1 MHGWGFQWRN
11 SCEHCGAQPFNTLL
25 LLRHGPADARS
36 RAGVARCLHGVIMH
50 CDAHP
55 IPAMRPSETPAWR
68 DPLGLML
75 ASTGEGV
82 FGVALAGLFVFLN
95 PSGPSMIGLQP
106 DPVLGQHIEFL
117 TLHANAVRPSSP

>member
-1 MHGWGFQWRN
+1 M
-11 SCEHCGAQPFNTLL
+11 

-36 RAGVARCLHGVIMH
+36 RAGVARRLHGVIMH

-82 FGVALAGLFVFLN
+82 FGVDLEGLPYKGSL
-95 PSGPSMIGLQP
+95 PSQVPTDPLMI
-106 DPVLGQHIEFL
+106 
-117 TLHANAVRPSSP
+117 

>member
-1 MHGWGFQWRN
+1 M
-11 SCEHCGAQPFNTLL
+11 
-25 LLRHGPADARS
+25 
-36 RAGVARCLHGVIMH
+36 ARCLHGVIMH

-82 FGVALAGLFVFLN
+82 FGVDL
-95 PSGPSMIGLQP
+95 
-106 DPVLGQHIEFL
+106 ER
-117 TLHANAVRPSSP
+117 RPNKAP